1 MGMKATF
8 WAGLCLIPGL
18 WAPCL
23 ATAQKISDP
32 ESQLMAIRQALVEAS
47 LDKPTKVSATAWI
60 DDQGQLHQTA
70 HFQTDAKI
78 RGIRVLSYSQDAQEE
93 LPRAQIQM
101 EDLPWSVRMAKAEQG
116 ERCEPAPQQWRQ
128 PLVIS
133 SKIEAGFSG
142 PELYASQHLL
152 TQVENL
158 AVRMA
163 QQSRKWSVS
172 QTPST
177 VMDTYHQ
184 HWLGKG
190 EEPAGWHLQV
200 QLIPVKSATPSWM
213 SLDRWTPWAQGS
225 SKTQWTLKATFGQR
239 HVAAEPIQVIWQRQ
253 LFIDA
258 SDMARSHPDRWVKEL
273 LPQLEQKL
281 ALWVPQQA
289 HGSNC
294 DTVQFS
300 VTRSGGQ
307 KWIIQAGLG
316 SGLKVGDRVLVLNS
330 SRLPGRLLEPGS
342 TQQLAIAEVTRVGRH
357 QSDLKPLAGTSN
369 PGSGD
374 WIALPL

>member
-1 MGMKATF
+1 MKPTLRAV
-8 WAGLCLIPGL
+8 LCLIAALLTPM
-18 WAPCL
+18 L
-23 ATAQKISDP
+23 AKAQRATDP
-32 ESQLMAIRQALVEAS
+32 ESQLLAIRQALVDAS
-47 LDKPTKVSATAWI
+47 LDKPTKVSTTAWI
-60 DDQGQLHQTA
+60 DEKGQLHQTS

-78 RGIRVLSYSQDAQEE
+78 RGIRVLSYTPEGQNE
-93 LPRAQIQM
+93 LPRARVQM
-101 EDLPWSVRMAKAEQG
+101 EDLPWSVRMARAEQG

-142 PELYASQHLL
+142 PELYASQNLL
-152 TQVENL
+152 AHVESL
-158 AVRMA
+158 TVRMA
-163 QQSRKWSVS
+163 QQSQRWSVS
-172 QTPST
+172 KTT
-177 VMDTYHQ
+177 AVAMDTYHQ

-200 QLIPVKSATPSWM
+200 QLIPVKSATTLGLSR
-213 SLDRWTPWAQGS
+213 DRLANWVQGS
-225 SKTQWTLKATFGQR
+225 SKTQWTLKAIFGQR
-239 HVAAEPIQVIWQRQ
+239 HAPAEPIHVIWQRQ

-258 SDMARSHPDRWVKEL
+258 TDMARSHPERWIREL
-273 LPQLEQKL
+273 LPGLEQQL

-300 VTRSGGQ
+300 VTRMSGD
-307 KWIIQAGLG
+307 KWLIQAGLG

-357 QSDLKPLAGTSN
+357 QSDLKPLAGTSS
-369 PGSGD
+369 PGSGE

>member
-1 MGMKATF
+1 MKLTLRAV
-8 WAGLCLIPGL
+8 LCLIAAL
-18 WAPCL
+18 LAPIVAKAQR
-23 ATAQKISDP
+23 ATDP
-32 ESQLMAIRQALVEAS
+32 ESQLLAIRQALVDAS
-47 LDKPTKVSATAWI
+47 LDKPTKVSTTAWI
-60 DDQGQLHQTA
+60 DEKGQLHQTS

-78 RGIRVLSYSQDAQEE
+78 RGIKVLSYTLEGQNE
-93 LPRAQIQM
+93 LPRAQVQM

-142 PELYASQHLL
+142 PELYASQNLL
-152 TQVENL
+152 AHIESLT
-158 AVRMA
+158 VRMA
-163 QQSRKWSVS
+163 QQSQRWSVS
-172 QTPST
+172 KTT
-177 VMDTYHQ
+177 AAAMDTYHQ

-200 QLIPVKSATPSWM
+200 QLIPVKSAATSW
-213 SLDRWTPWAQGS
+213 LGRDRLVNWVQGS

-239 HVAAEPIQVIWQRQ
+239 HAPAEPIQVIWQRQ

-258 SDMARSHPDRWVKEL
+258 TDMARSHPERWIREL
-273 LPQLEQKL
+273 LPGLEQEL

-300 VTRSGGQ
+300 VTRMSGD
-307 KWIIQAGLG
+307 KWLIQAGLG

-357 QSDLKPLAGTSN
+357 QSDLKPLAGTSS
-369 PGSGD
+369 PGSGE

>member
-1 MGMKATF
+1 
-8 WAGLCLIPGL
+8 
-18 WAPCL
+18 
-23 ATAQKISDP
+23 
-32 ESQLMAIRQALVEAS
+32 MAR
-47 LDKPTKVSATAWI
+47 
-60 DDQGQLHQTA
+60 
-70 HFQTDAKI
+70 
-78 RGIRVLSYSQDAQEE
+78 
-93 LPRAQIQM
+93 
-101 EDLPWSVRMAKAEQG
+101 AEQG

-142 PELYASQHLL
+142 PELYASQNLL
-152 TQVENL
+152 AHVESL
-158 AVRMA
+158 TVRMA
-163 QQSRKWSVS
+163 QQSQRWSVS
-172 QTPST
+172 KTT
-177 VMDTYHQ
+177 AVAMDTYHQ

-200 QLIPVKSATPSWM
+200 QLIPVKSAT
-213 SLDRWTPWAQGS
+213 TPWLSRDRLANWVQGS
-225 SKTQWTLKATFGQR
+225 SKTQWTLKAIFGQR
-239 HVAAEPIQVIWQRQ
+239 HAPAEPIHVIWQRQ

-258 SDMARSHPDRWVKEL
+258 TDMARSHPERWIREL
-273 LPQLEQKL
+273 LPGLEQQL

-300 VTRSGGQ
+300 VTRMSGD
-307 KWIIQAGLG
+307 KWLIQAGLG

-357 QSDLKPLAGTSN
+357 QSDLKPLAGTSS
-369 PGSGD
+369 PGSGE

>member
-1 MGMKATF
+1 MKPTLRAV
-8 WAGLCLIPGL
+8 LCLIAALLTPM
-18 WAPCL
+18 L
-23 ATAQKISDP
+23 AKAQRATDP
-32 ESQLMAIRQALVEAS
+32 ESQLLAIRQALVDAS
-47 LDKPTKVSATAWI
+47 LDKPTKVSTTAWI
-60 DDQGQLHQTA
+60 DEKGQLHQTS

-78 RGIRVLSYSQDAQEE
+78 RGIRVLSYTPEGQNE
-93 LPRAQIQM
+93 LPRAQVQV
-101 EDLPWSVRMAKAEQG
+101 EDLPWSVRMARAEQG

-142 PELYASQHLL
+142 PELYASQNLL
-152 TQVENL
+152 AHVESL
-158 AVRMA
+158 TVRMA
-163 QQSRKWSVS
+163 QQSQRWSVS
-172 QTPST
+172 KTT
-177 VMDTYHQ
+177 AVAMDTYHQ

-200 QLIPVKSATPSWM
+200 QLIPVKSAT
-213 SLDRWTPWAQGS
+213 TPWLSRDRLANWVQGS
-225 SKTQWTLKATFGQR
+225 SKTQWTLKAIFGQR
-239 HVAAEPIQVIWQRQ
+239 HAPAEPIHVIWQRQ

-258 SDMARSHPDRWVKEL
+258 TDMARSHPERWIREL
-273 LPQLEQKL
+273 LPGLEQQL

-300 VTRSGGQ
+300 VTRMSGD
-307 KWIIQAGLG
+307 KWLIQAGLG

-357 QSDLKPLAGTSN
+357 QSDLKPLAGTSS
-369 PGSGD
+369 PGSGE

>member
-1 MGMKATF
+1 MKPTLRAV
-8 WAGLCLIPGL
+8 LCLIAALLTPM
-18 WAPCL
+18 L
-23 ATAQKISDP
+23 AKAQRATDP
-32 ESQLMAIRQALVEAS
+32 ESQLLAIRQALVDAS
-47 LDKPTKVSATAWI
+47 LDKPTKVSTTAWI
-60 DDQGQLHQTA
+60 DEKGQLHQTS

-78 RGIRVLSYSQDAQEE
+78 RGIRVLSYTPEGQNE
-93 LPRAQIQM
+93 LPRAQVQM
-101 EDLPWSVRMAKAEQG
+101 EDLPWSVRMARAEQG

-142 PELYASQHLL
+142 PELYASQNLL
-152 TQVENL
+152 AHVESL
-158 AVRMA
+158 TVRMA
-163 QQSRKWSVS
+163 QQSQRWSVS
-172 QTPST
+172 KTT
-177 VMDTYHQ
+177 AVAMDTYHQ

-200 QLIPVKSATPSWM
+200 QLIPVKSATTLGLSR
-213 SLDRWTPWAQGS
+213 DRLANWVQGS
-225 SKTQWTLKATFGQR
+225 SKTQWTLKAIFGQR
-239 HVAAEPIQVIWQRQ
+239 HAPAEPIHVIWQRQ

-258 SDMARSHPDRWVKEL
+258 TDMARSHPERWIREL
-273 LPQLEQKL
+273 LPGLEQQL

-300 VTRSGGQ
+300 VTRMSGD
-307 KWIIQAGLG
+307 KWLIQAGLG

-357 QSDLKPLAGTSN
+357 QSDLKPLAGTSS
-369 PGSGD
+369 PGSGE

>member
-1 MGMKATF
+1 MKPTLRAV
-8 WAGLCLIPGL
+8 LCLIAALLTPM
-18 WAPCL
+18 L
-23 ATAQKISDP
+23 AKAQRATDP
-32 ESQLMAIRQALVEAS
+32 ESQLLAIRQALVDAS
-47 LDKPTKVSATAWI
+47 LDKPTKVSTTAWI
-60 DDQGQLHQTA
+60 DEKGQLHQTS

-78 RGIRVLSYSQDAQEE
+78 RGIRVLSYTPEGQNE
-93 LPRAQIQM
+93 LPRAQVQM
-101 EDLPWSVRMAKAEQG
+101 EDLPWSVRMARAEQG

-142 PELYASQHLL
+142 PELYASQNLL
-152 TQVENL
+152 AHVESL
-158 AVRMA
+158 TVRMA
-163 QQSRKWSVS
+163 QQSQRWSVS
-172 QTPST
+172 KTT
-177 VMDTYHQ
+177 AVAMDTYHQ

-200 QLIPVKSATPSWM
+200 QLIPVKSAT
-213 SLDRWTPWAQGS
+213 TPWLSRDRLANWVQGS
-225 SKTQWTLKATFGQR
+225 SKTQWTLKAIFGQR
-239 HVAAEPIQVIWQRQ
+239 HAPAEPIHVIWQRQ

-258 SDMARSHPDRWVKEL
+258 TDMARSHPERWIREL
-273 LPQLEQKL
+273 LPGLEQQL

-300 VTRSGGQ
+300 VTRMSGD
-307 KWIIQAGLG
+307 KWLIQAGLG

-357 QSDLKPLAGTSN
+357 QSDLKPLAGTSS
-369 PGSGD
+369 PGSGE